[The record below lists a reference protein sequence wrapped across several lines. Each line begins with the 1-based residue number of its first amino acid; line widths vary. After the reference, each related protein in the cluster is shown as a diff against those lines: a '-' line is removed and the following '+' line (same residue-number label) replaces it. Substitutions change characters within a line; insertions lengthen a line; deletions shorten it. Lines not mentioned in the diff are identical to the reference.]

1 MDLKQEFVNACNN
14 LNGIEFMNAAA
25 KYLQVVS
32 SKDELND
39 FVKIFGQVSKIKSI
53 EKSAELESLCALI
66 RDKVYAI
73 LIANGE
79 VPENTYIYL
88 YDYFAVCELPED
100 ARFAAYEQ
108 FVDQNL
114 YSDGISD
121 LEKVYLIVL
130 RFFASMANSK
140 KDAFEKF
147 LLSTMRLNILDVGS
161 ISFSTFVSEY
171 LDSSKVEI
179 ETVLDVLKKLW
190 DKDFYFSLDK
200 TQRRSTFNWS
210 LHSLWL
216 AQKYFNHS
224 SWVSLYEEWKAILY
238 EHIARD
244 ECDEAMYVHF
254 FIFHKM
260 GNSFRTQDEWK
271 MFNDDIDRPASE
283 YYKAWAE
290 RANLPKCKNTPSE
303 GKKIIGFLWDRLV
316 ENSPFKVAYS
326 LWKALY
332 ESVEFR
338 ANYEIKI
345 YVMSYFEKSTNDQ
358 KCVDMIE
365 KLGIEVF
372 DGADPFY
379 AQGIYHSHLEK
390 ALYIRQKMMSDGVD
404 IMMHGSCYDIN
415 DFLVSSRVAPKQI
428 FWSHGNHEYD
438 IKEIDKKITHCALDG
453 CTYSFEPFTVL
464 MNIETFYNPHRELCV
479 IEQERARYPKDT
491 FILGVIGRLVKVDS
505 DEYLQTVAEV
515 MRQNP
520 NTIFIAAGSGNIDNI
535 RAKVEKLGISDRFY
549 MPGHVDPHVYGHI
562 IDLWMDTFPLEGG
575 EAISE
580 YAMKQKALICM
591 LKPNKFDCTLSDVD
605 KKEYKSLCKRYD
617 YRPYFIT
624 LDILEVER
632 SHALGKVALLLTAND
647 DFVYV
652 SCNIG
657 DANCLSDEFG
667 IKANRVVVLDE
678 KHTSREFVQY
688 VIDAKI
694 SLFGNKKTVN
704 SVKISQ
710 FYDNYFRAIPFNWV
724 DILYDN
730 KDSQEYAIW
739 RLRLEKCNIDG
750 NMYSQLTNACTPN
763 DYISKVNRLILN
775 SELRNTIGLAWVNDV
790 KINFENESKAFLKI
804 LGETP

>member
-1 MDLKQEFVNACNN
+1 MNMDLKQEFVNACNN

-39 FVKIFGQVSKIKSI
+39 FVKIFGQVSKIKII
-53 EKSAELESLCALI
+53 EKSAEVESLCVLI

-171 LDSSKVEI
+171 LDSSKVGI

-224 SWVSLYEEWKAILY
+224 SWVSLYEEWKAIFY

-260 GNSFRTQDEWK
+260 GNSFQTQEEWK
-271 MFNDDIDRPASE
+271 MFNDDIDRPGSQ
-283 YYKAWAE
+283 YYKSWCDKN
-290 RANLPKCKNTPSE
+290 NLPKCKSIPSE

-428 FWSHGNHEYD
+428 FWSHGNGMYD
-438 IKEIDKKITHCALDG
+438 VEGIDKRISHCSAVEGG
-453 CTYSFEPFTVL
+453 CEFEFFSIP
-464 MNIETFYNPHRELCV
+464 MDSDRFYNPAVPKEL
-479 IEQERARYPKDT
+479 IAAERSKYPKNS
-491 FILGVIGRLVKVDS
+491 FILGVISRLVKVDS
-505 DEYLQTVAEV
+505 DEYLEVVAKIL
-515 MRQNP
+515 RKNP
-520 NTIFIAAGSGNIDNI
+520 STIFIAAGSGNVDTI
-535 RAKVEKLGISDRFY
+535 RSKAEKLGISDRFY
-549 MPGHVDPHVYGHI
+549 TPGHVDPHIYGHV
-562 IDLWMDTFPLEGG
+562 IDFWLDTFPLQGG
-575 EAISE
+575 EAVSE
-580 YAMKQKALICM
+580 FVSKKKCAVKYFMPNKDLNMLNENDKKKYLEIVEEFGAKAMFVSLKDFNVCKSHALRKMAQFANTIDEIVIVLKDKSDYDALVHEHNVAKNKLLCIESATEDALYKALI
-591 LKPNKFDCTLSDVD
+591 DVD
-605 KKEYKSLCKRYD
+605 VSLYGSDNSVNYVEMKQYLSTKYRSINSKWIVLYDDLSNVSKILLEHEKCSIDEYWYHNYTTACSCSEYIEKAD
-617 YRPYFIT
+617 YLIKNIDFRN
-624 LDILEVER
+624 
-632 SHALGKVALLLTAND
+632 KVIVARENE
-647 DFVYV
+647 Y
-652 SCNIG
+652 NIG
-657 DANCLSDEFG
+657 KAG
-667 IKANRVVVLDE
+667 IY
-678 KHTSREFVQY
+678 Q
-688 VIDAKI
+688 
-694 SLFGNKKTVN
+694 
-704 SVKISQ
+704 
-710 FYDNYFRAIPFNWV
+710 
-724 DILYDN
+724 
-730 KDSQEYAIW
+730 
-739 RLRLEKCNIDG
+739 
-750 NMYSQLTNACTPN
+750 NAA
-763 DYISKVNRLILN
+763 SWLKV
-775 SELRNTIGLAWVNDV
+775 
-790 KINFENESKAFLKI
+790 
-804 LGETP
+804 